1 MTKHII
7 DRKREVSDTAR
18 VKAYVELDRQDTPH
32 PASRTLMQRAEKDR
46 IAGDRVKAFLNIE
59 RGRSA

>member
-18 VKAYVELDRQDTPH
+18 VKAYVSLDRQDSPH
-32 PASRTLMQRAEKDR
+32 PASRTLMQRAAEER
-46 IAGDRVKAFLNIE
+46 RAGERVKAYLNIE